1 MTTYTL
7 TLELFHSWLNTIC
20 NDKSYRNKS
29 VCGIFHVN
37 TGNQS
42 IPYVQVVQ
50 VDEEKETQGQITTD
64 LLQCVL
70 GRDDN
75 IPDAGVGPGGAG
87 DAAAVAVIGGAAAV
101 AVAPAL
107 IATLGFAPAGIVGGS
122 LAAAIMSSEAILFG
136 GGVPSWGLTATL
148 QSAGAV
154 GMGIGAATGAFALGA
169 LGTYG
174 IAKAFKSKPQRIGHL
189 AGPAFL
195 KDGNV
200 VAFYSPEHNR
210 FLRLTKDNKVDG
222 FGGKISYDRLTT
234 EFNSERFL
242 VVGHVSNNP
251 NEVALYSIS
260 HKSFLKVDCDD
271 TLVGGAPINRSEQ
284 EIFQVRNDENG
295 NINFYSP
302 FVGKYVRMHPDGSVD
317 CGAGEH
323 NKAWENFILIVITAV
338 ARCEMDSAL
347 YAKQHV
353 TVA

>member
-20 NDKSYRNKS
+20 NDKSYRNKR

-42 IPYVQVVQ
+42 IPFVQVVQ

-64 LLQCVL
+64 LVQCVL
-70 GRDDN
+70 GDDN
-75 IPDAGVGPGGAG
+75 IPDTGVAPGDAG
-87 DAAAVAVIGGAAAV
+87 DAAAGAAAVIGGAAAV

-122 LAAAIMSSEAILFG
+122 LAAALMSSEAILFG

-148 QSAGAV
+148 QSVGAV
-154 GMGIGAATGAFALGA
+154 GMGIGAATGVFALGA
-169 LGTYG
+169 LSTYG

-200 VAFYSPEHNR
+200 VAFYSPEHKR
-210 FLRLTKDNKVDG
+210 FLRLTKDNQVDG

-234 EFNSERFL
+234 EFDSERFL
-242 VVGHVSNNP
+242 VVGNVSNNP

-260 HKSFLKVDCDD
+260 HKSFLKVDCHD
-271 TLVGGAPINRSEQ
+271 TLVGGAPLTNIEDADPSEQ

-317 CGAGEH
+317 CGAEEH
-323 NKAWENFILIVITAV
+323 KAWENFILIVITAV
-338 ARCEMDSAL
+338 AR
-347 YAKQHV
+347 
-353 TVA
+353 